1 MGNYQQDLERRV
13 LWCVSNG
20 FDYGTDEARPEH
32 VLLLQG
38 SYEEFFGVVEALNQ
52 EFGIV
57 LSPYTALH
65 LWTAGKVSD
74 LVRAVGY
81 AIQTQLEVQ
90 PVGREC
96 VP

>member
-1 MGNYQQDLERRV
+1 MGNYQRDLERRV

-32 VLLLQG
+32 FLILQG
-38 SYEEFFGVVEALNQ
+38 SYVEFLDVVSTLDQ
-52 EFGIV
+52 EFGIT
-57 LSPYTALH
+57 LSPDAMLH
-65 LWTAGKVSD
+65 VWKGGTVAD
-74 LVRAVGY
+74 LVLAVGN

-96 VP
+96 GP